1 MTKLRIARLG
11 VERPLSTR
19 SSSQTVDAHVR
30 IVPGAD
36 RASWEGYKTSMEPNG
51 VGQAVL
57 VGSPDFVASQT
68 LLELAVADEVAAAA
82 AWVNVTTKDVAERL
96 DSLMVSPK
104 FRSVALP
111 VGREADNHWLVQP
124 DTLRGLRLV
133 AKRGLCV
140 DVEIEPRQL
149 PSVGELA
156 AEIPELRIA
165 IAHIGSPFIAR
176 SEREPWGV
184 HMLNVAPHK
193 NVYAKMSGLVALD
206 VQPWSVAHQRLF
218 VESMVRMF
226 GYERLMFGSDW
237 PGHVEFA
244 TFDQVRDAAT
254 VSAGPMT
261 EAQEER
267 VFGDTARAFYGL
279 S

>member
-1 MTKLRIARLG
+1 
-11 VERPLSTR
+11 
-19 SSSQTVDAHVR
+19 
-30 IVPGAD
+30 
-36 RASWEGYKTSMEPNG
+36 MEPNG
-51 VGQAVL
+51 VNQVIL
-57 VGSPDFVASQT
+57 VGSPDADSSRSLV
-68 LLELAVADEVAAAA
+68 ELASAADQVAAVAV
-82 AWVNVTTKDVAERL
+82 WVDVTAVDVAAQL
-96 DSLMVSPK
+96 DGLMVTPK
-104 FRSVALP
+104 LRSVALP
-111 VGREADNHWLVQP
+111 VGREVGNHWLVEE

-133 AKRGLCV
+133 AERGLCL

-156 AEIPELRIA
+156 AAIPDLQIVV
-165 IAHIGSPFIAR
+165 AHIGSPFIGR

-184 HMLNVAPHK
+184 HMLNVAPFK
-193 NVYAKMSGLVALD
+193 NVYAKLSGLVALD

-254 VSAGPMT
+254 VAAGPMT

-267 VFGDTARAFYGL
+267 LFGGTARAVYGL

>member
-1 MTKLRIARLG
+1 MG
-11 VERPLSTR
+11 
-19 SSSQTVDAHVR
+19 
-30 IVPGAD
+30 
-36 RASWEGYKTSMEPNG
+36 PNG
-51 VGQAVL
+51 VAQAIL
-57 VGSPDFVASQT
+57 VGSPDASSRS
-68 LLELAVADEVAAAA
+68 LVDLASAADEVAAVA
-82 AWVNVTTKDVAERL
+82 AWVDVTASDVGEQL
-96 DSLMVSPK
+96 DGLMASPK
-104 FRSVALP
+104 LRSVALSA
-111 VGREADNHWLVQP
+111 GREAGNHWLVQE

-133 AKRGLCV
+133 AERGLCV

-156 AEIPELRIA
+156 AALPDLRIV

-193 NVYAKMSGLVALD
+193 NVYAKLSGLPALD

-237 PGHVEFA
+237 PGHLESA
-244 TFDQVRDAAT
+244 TFAEVRDAA
-254 VSAGPMT
+254 VAAAGPMT
-261 EAQEER
+261 DAQQER
-267 VFGDTARAFYGL
+267 LFGGTARAVYGL